1 MLHYWD
7 AFWDLRLKECP
18 CDLHFCEY
26 LEAENIRGASIFHFG
41 TGGHHLV
48 GVRTAEN
55 GSDNAVLGITAS
67 PQGYETYVK
76 LAIDKP
82 LVAKTYKVFF
92 GDIYQL
98 DQRLLP
104 TFDLVTLFH
113 LCEFRGAPNDAY
125 GAMTDLDV
133 TLLLT
138 DKLQRG
144 GVVAFYPGSFAFD
157 NAKKVIA
164 QWETERPVERI
175 GEFKTL
181 LLYRK
186 K

>member
-26 LEAENIRGASIFHFG
+26 LEEEKIRGAAIFHFG

-67 PQGYETYVK
+67 PQEYETYVK

-98 DQRLLP
+98 DARMLP
-104 TFDLVTLFH
+104 AFDIVTLFH
-113 LCEFRGAPNDAY
+113 LCEFRGEPNDAY

-138 DKLQRG
+138 DKLKAG
-144 GVVAFYPGSFAFD
+144 GIVAFFPGSFAFD
-157 NAKKVIA
+157 NARKVIE
-164 QWETERPVERI
+164 QLESERPVEKL
-175 GEFKTL
+175 GEYKTL